1 MEFELRKFKLEDV
14 QSIAHF
20 ANNKKIADN
29 LRNAFPH
36 PYTEKDAKAF
46 ISACLNADE
55 RKKCLR
61 AISVDG
67 TAIGSIGIFLKDDV
81 YSKSAE
87 LGYWLAE
94 PFWGKGIM
102 SAAVPRICGHAFAAY
117 DIVRIFAEP
126 YASNT
131 ASRKVLE
138 HAGFVLEGILRK
150 SVFKNGQIL
159 DSCIYA
165 LIKDGAD

>member
-1 MEFELRKFKLEDV
+1 MDFELRKWRMEDA
-14 QSIAHF
+14 QSIAYH

-36 PYTEKDAKAF
+36 PYTQKDAEAF
-46 ISACLNADE
+46 IAACLDADE
-55 RKKCLR
+55 HTKYFR

-67 TAIGSIGIFLKDDV
+67 VAVGSIGVFLKDDV
-81 YSKSAE
+81 YCRSAE

-94 PFWGKGIM
+94 AFWGKGIM
-102 SAAVPRICGHAFAAY
+102 SAAVARICRHAFDTY

-126 YASNT
+126 FAGNT

-138 HAGFVLEGILRK
+138 NAGFLLEGVLKK

-165 LIKDGAD
+165 VIKDD